1 MPPVQS
7 SVIHEVEWHNHEL
20 TVIFV
25 TGRVYVYSAV
35 PQFVYFQFLRA
46 PSKGEFFNREI
57 RDHYRFRE
65 LTLTNLN

>member
-7 SVIHEVEWHNHEL
+7 SVIEEIDWHDREL
-20 TVIFV
+20 TVTFK
-25 TGRVYVYSAV
+25 TGRLYVYSAV

-46 PSKGEFFNREI
+46 PSKGEYFNREI

-65 LTLTNLN
+65 LTLTT

>member
-1 MPPVQS
+1 MPLVQS
-7 SVIHEVEWHNHEL
+7 SVIEEIDWKNHEL
-20 TVIFV
+20 TVTFM

-46 PSKGEFFNREI
+46 SSKGEYFNREI

-65 LTLTNLN
+65 LTLTK

>member
-1 MPPVQS
+1 MPAVHS
-7 SVIHEVEWHNHEL
+7 SVIEEIDWKNREL
-20 TVIFV
+20 TVTFT
-25 TGRVYVYSAV
+25 TGRVYVYAAV

-65 LTLTNLN
+65 LTLSK